1 MKCQI
6 NHPRVQE
13 LLKNPEVIFVAE
25 GNWLL
30 SNTKNSVAY
39 IKKNDPNYDY
49 NFPIIAWIED
59 IDTGGEDGWYD
70 LMEQPRLNG
79 AELDDLK
86 EIFLLIEGHEYGE
99 VYKDT
104 LGLADGIVTAP
115 KALTHVISKAYSIL
129 YSVKENELYYENFK
143 IFSDALD
150 FVAYA
155 NDENILFMTYDY
167 NIRKKYYYSM
177 SRVLELIEQNV
188 FDFSTD
194 KTIENY
200 VSILRN
206 HSEPY
211 KYSKRTIP
219 NYW

>member
-1 MKCQI
+1 MNRQI
-6 NHPRVQE
+6 NHPRVQA
-13 LLKNPEVIFVAE
+13 LLKNPEVLFVAE

-30 SNTKNSVAY
+30 SNTTNAVAF
-39 IKKNDPNYDY
+39 IKKIEPSHDNNY
-49 NFPIIAWIED
+49 PISAWIVD

-70 LMEQPRLNG
+70 LMEQPRLEG
-79 AELDDLK
+79 ASIEDLN
-86 EIFLLIEGHEYGE
+86 EIFLLLEGHEYSV

-104 LGLADGIVTAP
+104 LGLANCIVTAP
-115 KALTHVISKAYSIL
+115 RALKHVISKAYSIL
-129 YSVKENELYYENFK
+129 YNIENKTYVENFK

-150 FVAYA
+150 FITYA
-155 NDENILFMTYDY
+155 NEENILSNTYDH
-167 NIRKKYYYSM
+167 NIRKKYYYSL
-177 SRVLELIEQNV
+177 SRVLELVEQNKLA
-188 FDFSTD
+188 FSTD

-206 HSEPY
+206 HSAPY